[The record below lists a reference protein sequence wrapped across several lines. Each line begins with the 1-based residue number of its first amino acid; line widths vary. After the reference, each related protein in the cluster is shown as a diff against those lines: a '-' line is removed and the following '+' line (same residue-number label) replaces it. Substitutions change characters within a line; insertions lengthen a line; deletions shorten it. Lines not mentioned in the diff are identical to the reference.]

1 MRDLARR
8 LAGLIRRGKDA
19 AGSAGSAGAADDGA
33 AEGRV
38 ADPQDPA
45 VALAMKILAEEGAT
59 GDEAALEAELEA
71 AKLAYDAAAE
81 EAREAA
87 LARLSRATVRAA
99 LARQMRKKFEG

>member
-19 AGSAGSAGAADDGA
+19 ADVSGDGE
-33 AEGRV
+33 AEDRV

-45 VALAMKILAEEGAT
+45 VALAMKIIAEEGAT

-71 AKLAYDAAAE
+71 AKLAFDAAPE

-99 LARQMRKKFEG
+99 LARQMRKKFER

>member
-1 MRDLARR
+1 
-8 LAGLIRRGKDA
+8 
-19 AGSAGSAGAADDGA
+19 
-33 AEGRV
+33 V

-45 VALAMKILAEEGAT
+45 VALAMKIIAEEGAT

-71 AKLAYDAAAE
+71 AKLAFDAAPE

-99 LARQMRKKFEG
+99 LARQMRKKFDG